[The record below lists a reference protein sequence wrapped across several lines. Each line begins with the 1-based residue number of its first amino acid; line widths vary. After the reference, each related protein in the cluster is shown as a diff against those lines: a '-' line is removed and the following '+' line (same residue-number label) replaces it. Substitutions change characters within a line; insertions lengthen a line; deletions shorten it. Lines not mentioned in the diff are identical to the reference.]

1 MSIYDNI
8 EDGVKKMEK
17 KIIAGAVTCALIAA
31 STWVM
36 PSL

>member
-1 MSIYDNI
+1 MVGNNM
-8 EDGVKKMEK
+8 KKM
-17 KIIAGAVTCALIAA
+17 IVAGAVTCALIAA